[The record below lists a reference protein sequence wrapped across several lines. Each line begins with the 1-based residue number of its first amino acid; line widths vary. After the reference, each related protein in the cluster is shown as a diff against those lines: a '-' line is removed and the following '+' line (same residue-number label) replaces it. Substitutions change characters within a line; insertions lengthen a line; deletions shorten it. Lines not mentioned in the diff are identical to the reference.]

1 MMPYVDDSKSTDIRA
16 LARDYVD
23 GESVG
28 EHCHKD
34 GQFIHATAGVMEIRT
49 PMRLWL
55 VPPQRGL
62 WIPPCI
68 PHALRARGKVTLRT
82 VYIAASKVTSCL
94 GEQPG
99 GFMVSAFLRE
109 IILKSLSQDVIED
122 HPRFHRLAGVLL
134 DELSH
139 LTPDRLSL
147 AMPIDKRLALACAEI
162 LSTPDI
168 NPGMGALSKQAG
180 TSIRTLTRLAQK
192 EFGCSLSIWRQQAL
206 VLTAVPK
213 LIAGEPVASI
223 ADTLGYETPSA
234 FAAMFRRI
242 MGVTPG
248 NYR

>member
-1 MMPYVDDSKSTDIRA
+1 MSYSDNSKPTDIHA

-23 GESVG
+23 GETVD

-34 GQFIHATAGVMEIRT
+34 GQFIHATEGVMEIST

-62 WIPPCI
+62 WIPPCT

-82 VYIAASKVTSCL
+82 VYIASNKASSSL
-94 GEQPG
+94 GELPS
-99 GFMVSAFLRE
+99 GFMVSPFLRE
-109 IILKSLSQDVIED
+109 IILKCLSRDVIED
-122 HPRFHRLAGVLL
+122 YPRFHRLAEVLL
-134 DELSH
+134 DELTH

-147 AMPIDKRLALACAEI
+147 TMPVDKRLALACAEI
-162 LSTPDI
+162 LSTPSI
-168 NPGMGALSKQAG
+168 NPGMEALSKQTGAS
-180 TSIRTLTRLAQK
+180 TRTLTRLAQK

-206 VLTAVPK
+206 ILTAIPK
-213 LIAGEPVASI
+213 IIAGEQVASI

>member
-1 MMPYVDDSKSTDIRA
+1 MPYIDNSKPADIRA

-23 GESVG
+23 GETVG

-34 GQFIHATAGVMEIRT
+34 GQFIHATEGVMEIRT
-49 PMRLWL
+49 PTRLWL

-62 WIPPCI
+62 WIPPRT

-82 VYIAASKVTSCL
+82 VYVVASRATFSL
-94 GEQPG
+94 GEQPS
-99 GFMVSAFLRE
+99 GFMVSPFLRE
-109 IILKSLSQDVIED
+109 IILKILSQDVLED
-122 HPRFHRLAGVLL
+122 PPRFHRLAAVLL

-139 LTPDRLSL
+139 LTPDLLSL
-147 AMPIDKRLALACAEI
+147 AMAADRRLASACAEI
-162 LSTPDI
+162 LATPSI
-168 NPGMGALSKQAG
+168 NPGMKALSKQAG
-180 TSIRTLTRLAQK
+180 TSIRTLTRLAQS

-206 VLTAVPK
+206 ILTAVPK
-213 LIAGEPVASI
+213 LIAGEQVASI
-223 ADTLGYETPSA
+223 AETLGYETPSA

>member
-1 MMPYVDDSKSTDIRA
+1 MPYIDESKPTDIRA
-16 LARDYVD
+16 LARDYLD
-23 GESVG
+23 GETVG

-34 GQFIHATAGVMEIRT
+34 GQFIHATEGVMDIRT

-62 WIPPCI
+62 WIPPCT
-68 PHALRARGKVTLRT
+68 PHALRARGKVNLRT

-109 IILKSLSQDVIED
+109 IILKMLSQDVIED

-147 AMPIDKRLALACAEI
+147 AMPVDKRLALACAEI
-162 LSTPDI
+162 LSTP
-168 NPGMGALSKQAG
+168 GMEALSKQAG
-180 TSIRTLTRLAQK
+180 ASIRTLTRLAQK
-192 EFGCSLSIWRQQAL
+192 EFGCSLSVWRQQAL
-206 VLTAVPK
+206 ILTAIPR
-213 LIAGEPVASI
+213 LIAGEQVASI
-223 ADTLGYETPSA
+223 ADTLSYETPSA